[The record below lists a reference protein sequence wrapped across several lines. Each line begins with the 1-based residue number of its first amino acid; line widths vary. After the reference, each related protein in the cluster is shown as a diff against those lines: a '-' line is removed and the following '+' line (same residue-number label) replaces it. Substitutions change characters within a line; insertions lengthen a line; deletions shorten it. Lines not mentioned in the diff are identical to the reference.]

1 MTRRNRIRGGR
12 KGRRSKR
19 EKGSGRSI
27 WFGRV
32 VRGVLSLAVA
42 ASLSVLGYMGY
53 SYFQQSPGLNVG
65 EIRIM
70 GTLNATES
78 ELLQLAKIDF
88 GVNLANLD
96 LKEVSQRL
104 RQHPW
109 VGKAQVKR
117 DWSGKALIIEVKER
131 APRALILLED
141 LYLLD
146 EQGAVIKKAEG
157 KDRLDFPVLTGI
169 MRQEIIHQD
178 PEALE
183 LVHQA
188 MNLLNLLSQRKIFT
202 IREVSEIRL
211 HKQKGLTLYATKGA
225 LPIHLGSGGW
235 VDKLNR
241 LEKVLP
247 DLQAKYSEVEY
258 LDLNYAKKVV
268 VKMKETEP
276 DKSRRS

>member
-1 MTRRNRIRGGR
+1 MARRHRIRGNR
-12 KGRRSKR
+12 KGGRPRK
-19 EKGSGRSI
+19 EKAGGLGV
-27 WFGRV
+27 WGGRV
-32 VRGVLSLAVA
+32 VRGFLSLAVA
-42 ASLSVLGYMGY
+42 VSLSVLGYLAY
-53 SYFQQSPGLNVG
+53 CYFQQSPRLNVG
-65 EIRIM
+65 EIKIL
-70 GTLNATES
+70 GTLHATES

-109 VGKAQVKR
+109 VEKAQVKR

-131 APRALILLED
+131 TPRALILLED

-157 KDRLDFPVLTGI
+157 KDRMDFPVLTGI
-169 MRQEIIHQD
+169 KRQEIIHQD

-188 MNLLNLLSQRKIFT
+188 MNVLQLLNQKKIFT
-202 IREVSEIRL
+202 VREVSEIRL
-211 HKQKGLTLYATKGA
+211 HKQRGLTLYATKGG
-225 LPIHLGSGGW
+225 LPIHLGSGGFPE
-235 VDKLNR
+235 KLSR

-247 DLQAKYSEVEY
+247 DLQARYSEVEY

-276 DKSRRS
+276 EKSGRS